1 MTNFRSLNSSKA
13 NQQSVKDHTEDAVT
27 SKQDLTKEKKD
38 SAFNKYNI
46 NGEKRRGEG
55 EGGH

>member
-1 MTNFRSLNSSKA
+1 MSNFRSLNSSKA
-13 NQQSVKDHTEDAVT
+13 NQQSVKDHAEDAET
-27 SKQDLTKEKKD
+27 TMQEQIKEKKD
-38 SAFNKYNI
+38 SAFNKYNV

>member
-1 MTNFRSLNSSKA
+1 MTNFRSLNSSESNLTSVKASSEKA
-13 NQQSVKDHTEDAVT
+13 NISYEQKVKER
-27 SKQDLTKEKKD
+27 KE
-38 SAFNKYNI
+38 SAFNKYNV

>member
-1 MTNFRSLNSSKA
+1 MPNFRSLNSSKA
-13 NQQSVKDHTEDAVT
+13 NQQSVKDHNENAVT
-27 SKQDLTKEKKD
+27 STQDLTKEKKD

>member
-1 MTNFRSLNSSKA
+1 MANFRSLNSSKA
-13 NQQSVKDHTEDAVT
+13 NQQSVKDHTENAVT
-27 SKQDLTKEKKD
+27 SAQNLTKEKKD

>member
-1 MTNFRSLNSSKA
+1 MTNFKSLNSSKA
-13 NQQSVKDHTEDAVT
+13 NMQSVSDHNEDASITFQEQV
-27 SKQDLTKEKKD
+27 KEKKD
-38 SAFNKYNI
+38 SAFNKYNV

>member
-1 MTNFRSLNSSKA
+1 MPNFRSLNSSKA
-13 NQQSVKDHTEDAVT
+13 NQQSVKDHTENAVT